1 MPWFL
6 RVSSSSRSPCHGFLT
21 IVSVHDRVT
30 HSGGTAEKINIL
42 NFNLI
47 SRRCPLELDQI
58 VVGAVGGEQGAGV
71 LEVLAL
77 CFTLQRPV
85 ARLEKPVC
93 EKDAPVGSGERV
105 VLPFGQVVFI
115 IKPLVHLRAR
125 QRRVRLEQHTA
136 QLCRLT
142 CCPTYTL
149 TWRPSPRSMGWT

>member
-1 MPWFL
+1 MTL
-6 RVSSSSRSPCHGFLT
+6 
-21 IVSVHDRVT
+21 
-30 HSGGTAEKINIL
+30 L
-42 NFNLI
+42 NLDTVPG
-47 SRRCPLELDQI
+47 RRAFKLDQ
-58 VVGAVGGEQGAGV
+58 VVVRTVGGEEGAGV